1 MLVTLYATLS
11 HQSAL
16 AALDWPAA
24 GSRSTT
30 LTTRN
35 STRPHRELL
44 VGRFVG
50 LPHQWQIPQHE
61 LLVSTS
67 RNPGVSFETLSR

>member
-35 STRPHRELL
+35 STRPHREL
-44 VGRFVG
+44 FVG
-50 LPHQWQIPQHE
+50 LPNQWQIPQHE